1 MKILITGICGFAG
14 STLSC
19 ALIERCEG
27 LQICGFDNLSRK
39 GSETNI
45 ESLRA
50 LGVNLHIGDLLD
62 RDFLATLPP
71 ADFILD
77 CAANP
82 SVLAGVDGKTSS
94 RGVIEQNLFGTVN
107 LLELCKE
114 WQVGFSLL
122 STSRVYS
129 INDLLKIPLR
139 VEDAAF
145 LPERSVPAASVA
157 GVTEDFSTAP
167 PVSLYGATKIASEL
181 LALEY
186 GEAFDFPVWINRCGV
201 LAGAG
206 QFGRA
211 DQGIFSYWIHSWRAQ
226 RPLRYIGFGGVGHQV
241 RDCLHPRDIAP
252 LLIQQFQSSSSS
264 SQQPA
269 IVNLSGGAK
278 NSMSLAQLTR
288 WCRSRLGPH
297 PSFPDNAPAHG
308 NASSR
313 PYDIPWLVLDHTRA
327 TNSWQWSPAADLEAI
342 LEEIAAHAE
351 THPHWLDSVS

>member
-1 MKILITGICGFAG
+1 MKVLITGICGFAG
-14 STLSC
+14 ATL
-19 ALIERCEG
+19 ARAFLERTEG
-27 LQICGFDNLSRK
+27 LQILGFDNLSRK
-39 GSETNI
+39 GSKTNI
-45 ESLRA
+45 ELLRA

-107 LLELCKE
+107 LLELCKK
-114 WQVGFSLL
+114 WQAGFSLL

-145 LPERSVPAASVA
+145 LPERPVSAASVA

-167 PVSLYGATKIASEL
+167 PVSLYGATKITSEL

-186 GEAFDFPVWINRCGV
+186 GDAFDFPVWINRCGV

-211 DQGIFSYWIHSWRAQ
+211 DQGIFSYWIHSWRGQ
-226 RPLRYIGFGGVGHQV
+226 RPLRYIGFGGAGHQV
-241 RDCLHPRDIAP
+241 RDCLHPQDIAP
-252 LLIQQFQSSSSS
+252 LLVQQFQTSSSPR
-264 SQQPA
+264 QPA

-288 WCRSRLGPH
+288 WCRARLGPH
-297 PSFPDNAPAHG
+297 PLFSNDTSPPTP
-308 NASSR
+308 SSTR

-327 TNSWQWSPAADLEAI
+327 INSWQWSPTTPLETI
-342 LEEIAAHAE
+342 LEEITTHAE
-351 THPHWLDSVS
+351 ANPHWLDMTS